1 MDFHCACKFT
11 ARKPH
16 HNFIA
21 VEIVC
26 GRVQICKSRGLHVL
40 WRLKWYCGVKVQ
52 PERRRTPRNVQRGA
66 VPNESARRKPKVLLL
81 VQYLS
86 RSSAASVV
94 PGVDARGHCVGGTK
108 SGGLCSH
115 PPCPLEP
122 GGVCA
127 ATTTAAYPNFALYKH
142 TRASTCQRRHGVE

>member
-1 MDFHCACKFT
+1 MFQPQNIDFHCVCEFT
-11 ARKPH
+11 AREARR
-16 HNFIA
+16 NCIA
-21 VEIVC
+21 IEIVC

-40 WRLKWYCGVKVQ
+40 WRLKWYCWVKVQ

-66 VPNESARRKPKVLLL
+66 VQNESARRKPNVLLL

-86 RSSAASVV
+86 RVV
-94 PGVDARGHCVGGTK
+94 PGVGARGHCVGGTK

-122 GGVCA
+122 GGL
-127 ATTTAAYPNFALYKH
+127 F
-142 TRASTCQRRHGVE
+142 